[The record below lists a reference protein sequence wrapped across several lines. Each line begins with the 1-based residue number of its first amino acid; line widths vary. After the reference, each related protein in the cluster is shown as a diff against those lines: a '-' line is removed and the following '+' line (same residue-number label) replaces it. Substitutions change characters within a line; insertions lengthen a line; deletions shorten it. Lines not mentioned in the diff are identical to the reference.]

1 MNFENLQ
8 VKKIISH
15 FIHQPDYEG
24 TPIPAI
30 ISQELISLDALA
42 KSLLTERLVKV
53 LGSDSKS
60 VEMQIS
66 DAQIGSCFDYI
77 NKALIN
83 NRSNFIEQSQNI
95 ANKLAIIQNSDR
107 KYPSGLLIVI
117 YATVTASNLDC
128 IIVIKAEEQS
138 AFQKILD
145 VNTSSISLNMLND
158 LFLTPQSK
166 LYKVG
171 VFIKNSNENTVDSL
185 DKIATTYTAILY
197 DSNFTKDLKN
207 AAKYF
212 YSLFLGLSIPE
223 NDKIITQKFYEET
236 RKFINN
242 MQISSEKKIE
252 LQNALYTEL
261 KTNTSPTISTA
272 TFSENY
278 LDEDEQDN
286 YLSVMSDANIPDRSF
301 TKDISLI
308 ENVLK
313 LRRYHFSSGVKIISP
328 SESDLVKIIS
338 TDEEISLIDR
348 TQSTIICIK
357 GILSEQ

>member
-8 VKKIISH
+8 VKKVISH
-15 FIHQPDYEG
+15 FIHQPDYAG
-24 TPIPAI
+24 NSIPPI
-30 ISQELISLDALA
+30 ISQELISLDTLA

-66 DAQIGSCFDYI
+66 DTQAGSCFDYI
-77 NKALIN
+77 NRALIN

-95 ANKLAIIQNSDR
+95 ANKLAAIQNSDR
-107 KYPSGLLIVI
+107 KYPSGLLILI
-117 YATVTASNLDC
+117 YATVTADNLDC

-138 AFQKILD
+138 AFQKIID
-145 VNTSSISLNMLND
+145 ENTQSISLNLLND

-171 VFIKNSNENTVDSL
+171 VFIGNNIENKDISL
-185 DKIATTYTAILY
+185 SERVKYYNAFLY
-197 DSNFTKDLKN
+197 DSNFTRDLKN

-242 MQISSEKKIE
+242 MQIPSEKKIE

-261 KTNTSPTISTA
+261 KTNKSSIISTA
-272 TFSENY
+272 TFAENY
-278 LDEDEQDN
+278 LDENEQDN

-348 TQSTIICIK
+348 TQSTIIRIK
-357 GILSEQ
+357 GTLSEQ

>member
-1 MNFENLQ
+1 
-8 VKKIISH
+8 
-15 FIHQPDYEG
+15 
-24 TPIPAI
+24 
-30 ISQELISLDALA
+30 
-42 KSLLTERLVKV
+42 
-53 LGSDSKS
+53 
-60 VEMQIS
+60 MQIS
-66 DAQIGSCFDYI
+66 DTQAGSCFDYI
-77 NKALIN
+77 NRALIN

-95 ANKLAIIQNSDR
+95 ANKLAAIQNSDR
-107 KYPSGLLIVI
+107 KYPSGLLILI
-117 YATVTASNLDC
+117 YATVTADNLDC

-138 AFQKILD
+138 AFQKIID
-145 VNTSSISLNMLND
+145 ENTQSISLNLLND

-171 VFIKNSNENTVDSL
+171 VFIGNNIENKDISL
-185 DKIATTYTAILY
+185 SERVKYYNAFLY
-197 DSNFTKDLKN
+197 DSNFTRDLKN

-242 MQISSEKKIE
+242 MQIPSEKKIE

-261 KTNTSPTISTA
+261 KTNKSSIISTA
-272 TFSENY
+272 TFAENY
-278 LDEDEQDN
+278 LDGNEQDN

-313 LRRYHFSSGVKIISP
+313 LRHYHFSSGVKIISP

-348 TQSTIICIK
+348 TQSTIIRIK
-357 GILSEQ
+357 GTLSEQ

>member
-8 VKKIISH
+8 IRKIISH
-15 FIHQPDYEG
+15 FIYQPDHSGY
-24 TPIPAI
+24 PIVPI
-30 ISQELISLDALA
+30 ISQELITLEIPE
-42 KSLLTERLVKV
+42 KNLLTERLVKV
-53 LGSDSKS
+53 LGADSKS
-60 VEMQIS
+60 VVMQIS
-66 DAQIGSCFDYI
+66 DYQSGSCFEYV
-77 NKALIN
+77 NNALSN
-83 NRSNFIEQSQNI
+83 NRNDFIYQSQNI
-95 ANKLAIIQNSDR
+95 ANKLAVIQNSDR
-107 KYPSGLLIVI
+107 KFPSGLLIVI
-117 YATVTASNLDC
+117 YATVTTSNLDC
-128 IIVIKAEEQS
+128 IIIIKAEEQS

-171 VFIKNSNENTVDSL
+171 VFIKNTNTDTVDSL
-185 DKIATTYTAILY
+185 EKMAATYTAILY

-223 NDKIITQKFYEET
+223 NDKILTRKLYEET

-261 KTNTSPTISTA
+261 KTNTSPTISTINFA
-272 TFSENY
+272 ENY
-278 LDEDEQDN
+278 LDEDIQDN
-286 YLSVMSDANIPDRSF
+286 YLITMAEANLPDRSF

-338 TDEEISLIDR
+338 TDEEISLTDG
-348 TQSTIICIK
+348 TQSTIIRIK